1 MKRQFPARE
10 DLEEQLLT
18 NILGVAIGIL
28 VLLLT
33 TAVLAVAFFLRR
45 RGAGGRED
53 SFKLRPQNSTESS
66 GNNFVGI
73 NLMSS

>member
-33 TAVLAVAFFLRR
+33 TAILAVAFFLRR
-45 RGAGGRED
+45 GAGGRED
-53 SFKLRPQNSTESS
+53 NFKLRPQNSTESS